1 MEEIKEIFIFLVTFL
16 LILNWQEVK
25 QEASSW
31 GGLQKKFV
39 HCALSTSIK
48 VLLKVYTSVVI
59 VSRKS
64 LCFEFAGFHFL
75 LEFWI
80 NSSILLSSLEN

>member
-31 GGLQKKFV
+31 GGLQKK
-39 HCALSTSIK
+39 L
-48 VLLKVYTSVVI
+48 YI
-59 VSRKS
+59 VP
-64 LCFEFAGFHFL
+64 
-75 LEFWI
+75 
-80 NSSILLSSLEN
+80 